1 MSQSQVRQTP
11 CVDTHVPRKDNA
23 REMTHGGSDRFQL
36 LVTFLVHVLFLAL
49 VWRIAGTNP
58 FLIGLGFYFVVIL
71 TGLLIDATWHDEAP
85 EWLFA
90 SLRCVLWVPLTAGF
104 FVGLAIALIG
114 LARRMIYSLS
124 V

>member
-1 MSQSQVRQTP
+1 MG
-11 CVDTHVPRKDNA
+11 D
-23 REMTHGGSDRFQL
+23 SDRFQL
-36 LVTFLVHVLFLAL
+36 LVTFLVHGLFLAL

-85 EWLFA
+85 EWLFT
-90 SLRCVLWVPLTAGF
+90 SLRRLLWAPLTVSF
-104 FVGLAIALIG
+104 LVGLAIALMG